1 MLLDSPCVM
10 AILNLTPD
18 SFSDGGSYPTVEA
31 AVAAAARAVADGAH
45 ILDLGGESTR
55 PGAAS
60 VAEAEQM
67 ARVVPVIHAIR
78 RAGGALAEIPISVD
92 TTRSSVAAA
101 GLDAGADAVNDTSG
115 AMDDEAMLR
124 LVAERGAGIVLMHR
138 LRAPA
143 GDSYSDAYAQAPQ
156 YGDVVGEVREFLA
169 GRIAAAEAAGI
180 DPGSVVIDP
189 GLGFG
194 KGVEQNLELISRT
207 GELLSLGRPVLSGAS
222 RKSFVG
228 RVSHGGTSEPRA
240 RLAGSLAVSVAHF
253 LAGASIFR
261 VHNIVEQAQ
270 ALRAADAVRRAA
282 RPLQS

>member
-1 MLLDSPCVM
+1 M

-18 SFSDGGSYPTVEA
+18 SFSDGGSYPTVET

-60 VAEAEQM
+60 VAEAEQI
-67 ARVVPVIHAIR
+67 ARVVPVIRAIR
-78 RAGGALAEIPISVD
+78 AAGRALGEIPISID
-92 TTRSSVAAA
+92 TTRAAVASAA
-101 GLDAGADAVNDTSG
+101 VDAGADAVNDTSG
-115 AMDDEAMLR
+115 ATDDANMLK

-143 GDSYSDAYAQAPQ
+143 RDSYSDAYSQAPQ
-156 YGDVVGEVREFLA
+156 YRDVVLEVRAFLA
-169 GRIAAAEAAGI
+169 GRIEAAEAAGI
-180 DPGSVVIDP
+180 APESIVIDP

-194 KGVEQNLELISRT
+194 KSVEQNLELIART
-207 GELLSLGRPVLSGAS
+207 GELLALGPPVLSGAS

-228 RVSHGGTSEPRA
+228 RVSFGAASEPRA
-240 RLAGSLAVSVAHF
+240 RLAGSLAISVAHF

-261 VHNIVEQAQ
+261 VHDIAEQAQ
-270 ALRAADAVRRAA
+270 ALRAAEAVRRAA